1 MSVLWRKVG
10 REMTREEMNKEIIF
24 ANMVL
29 GAIKNVQTPMLMYDE
44 EKTVVRKAL
53 SEYVSKLESELRGR

>member
-1 MSVLWRKVG
+1 MPVLRKKVG
-10 REMTREEMNKEIIF
+10 REMTREEMNKEITF

-29 GAIKNVQTPMLMYDE
+29 GTIKNVQTPMLMYDE
-44 EKTVVRKAL
+44 EKAVVRKAL